1 MSIRRAALQNGMAIG
16 LTLAVAV
23 GARAQQ
29 IPYPALAKRIVTALA
44 VQKGERV
51 LLRYDAKTLG
61 PLLPEV
67 TRQLEATGAVVA
79 SLAYGPAP
87 DFAERLARTDIYIWL
102 PAGEDAVTPA
112 DQRAILAKWLD
123 AGGGR
128 QIHFHWN
135 DGTRDADGLPVTHT
149 AAYDAVYVKALD
161 IDYAALSRRQD
172 EAIALLRSGDVHVT
186 TPDGTDLRFRVGDR
200 PFNKQDGDASKA
212 RMAQARVRVDREV
225 ELPAGVLRVAPIES
239 SVNGVLVIPKARLGA
254 AVVTAA
260 RLEIRAGVVTKASA
274 ANGDEVLQAF
284 LKSAPGASSFREF
297 GRRVQ
302 PEPGRSGWR
311 LRASVLRLRRR
322 GRSTEPRRQRG
333 DRRHRARRRR
343 ALVLLPEHDCHR
355 GDDDAGERR
364 ETVEGLRVTRLSG
377 GSAYSQRDTTCG
389 DDILR
394 SAGLPA

>member
-1 MSIRRAALQNGMAIG
+1 MSIRRAALQNGMAVG

-23 GARAQQ
+23 GAWAQQ

-67 TRQLEATGAVVA
+67 TRQLEAAGATVA

-87 DFAERLARTDIYIWL
+87 DLAERLARTDIYIWL

-254 AVVTAA
+254 AVVTSA

-274 ANGDEVLQAF
+274 ASGDDLLQAF
-284 LKSAPGASSFREF
+284 LKSAPGASRFREF
-297 GRRVQ
+297 GLGFN
-302 PEPGRSGWR
+302 PN
-311 LRASVLRLRRR
+311 
-322 GRSTEPRRQRG
+322 
-333 DRRHRARRRR
+333 
-343 ALVLLPEHDCHR
+343 LVVP
-355 GDDDAGERR
+355 A
-364 ETVEGLRVTRLSG
+364 G
-377 GSAYSQRDTTCG
+377 GSALPYYGYGDAVVRLSLGDNEEIGGTVRGGGVRWLFFPSTTVTVGTMTLVKDGKLVKGVESRD
-389 DDILR
+389 
-394 SAGLPA
+394 